1 MSQESWINSYFHLP
15 FRTSFQPNEF
25 AGEAAERIIA
35 KPINEG
41 NKYWLYMRFLSET
54 THVLR
59 VIVVYRC
66 TRYFQV
72 DANKSVYM
80 SHQLEQ

>member
-1 MSQESWINSYFHLP
+1 
-15 FRTSFQPNEF
+15 
-25 AGEAAERIIA
+25 
-35 KPINEG
+35 
-41 NKYWLYMRFLSET
+41 MRFLSET